1 MDQVY
6 NDRLQEFGRAY
17 EDFEAADVRTLI
29 VRTGERLAAV
39 CLDEEAVNKAMVSLH
54 RALGLSDLSTDRTQE
69 VSWKTLWEE
78 TSLVEL
84 LDLPLAQKLTSL
96 NAYAYFGLSPAP
108 DGGPCTLADIKRI
121 VDAVSAALSLS
132 DAERALT
139 AEIDRTLLAAQ
150 GRYALDEGT
159 GLLPDQLAA
168 LVRLGQKS
176 MRNALAPSSGSGLE
190 INDGKITAASAL
202 TWLNARGDFKSSV
215 WRQAS
220 SARSAAKTEHPLAG
234 EILWVPFA
242 SDNTEFDP
250 TKCIRGGKYTVGP
263 KGSEVAFN
271 DYRQA
276 LDALARMKPAAYW
289 RRPNSAGNWGIVTAA
304 GFRPRSAEELGLAG
318 AREPSNEP
326 HPPR

>member
-1 MDQVY
+1 MEKIYDA
-6 NDRLQEFGRAY
+6 RMQEFGQAY
-17 EDFEAADVRTLI
+17 EDFESADVRTLI
-29 VRTGERLAAV
+29 IRGGERLASL
-39 CLDEEAVNKAMVSLH
+39 CLDEPAVNQAMICLH
-54 RALGLSDLSTDRTQE
+54 RALGLSDLPPDRAKE

-78 TSLVEL
+78 TSLAEL

-108 DGGPCTLADIKRI
+108 DGGPCTLADIKQI
-121 VDAVSAALSLS
+121 IDAVTTALSLS

-139 AEIDRTLLAAQ
+139 AEINKTLLAAQ

-190 INDGKITAASAL
+190 MTDGKITAASAL

-215 WRQAS
+215 WRRAS
-220 SARSAAKTEHPLAG
+220 AGRSAAATERPLAG
-234 EILWVPFA
+234 EILWIPFA

-250 TKCIRGGKYTVGP
+250 TKCLRGAKYTVGP
-263 KGSEVAFN
+263 KGSEITFT

-289 RRPNSAGNWGIVTAA
+289 RRPNSAGNWGIVTAV
-304 GFRPRSAEELGLAG
+304 GFRPRSAEELGLAASQG
-318 AREPSNEP
+318 AEQ
-326 HPPR
+326 

>member
-29 VRTGERLAAV
+29 VRTGERLAAL
-39 CLDEEAVNKAMVSLH
+39 CLDEEAVSKTMICLH
-54 RALGLSDLSTDRTQE
+54 GALGLSDSTDLAQN
-69 VSWKTLWEE
+69 VSWKILWEE
-78 TSLVEL
+78 TSLAEL

-108 DGGPCTLADIKRI
+108 NGGPCTLADIKGMI
-121 VDAVSAALSLS
+121 DAVSAALSLS
-132 DAERALT
+132 EAERALT
-139 AEIDRTLLAAQ
+139 ADVDRTLLAAQ
-150 GRYALDEGT
+150 ARFALDERT

-176 MRNALAPSSGSGLE
+176 MRNALTPSSGSGLE
-190 INDGKITAASAL
+190 MKDGKITAASAL

-220 SARSAAKTEHPLAG
+220 TDHSAAKTEPPLAG

-242 SDNTEFDP
+242 SDNSEFDP
-250 TKCIRGGKYTVGP
+250 AKCLRGTKYTIGP
-263 KGSEVAFN
+263 KGSEIAFT

-289 RRPNSAGNWGIVTAA
+289 RRPNSAGNWGIVTAV
-304 GFRPRSAEELGLAG
+304 GFRPRSAEELGIAASQG
-318 AREPSNEP
+318 DEQ
-326 HPPR
+326 

>member
-1 MDQVY
+1 METPYQ
-6 NDRLQEFGRAY
+6 RRIQEFGHAY
-17 EDFEAADVRTLI
+17 EDFEAVDVRTLI
-29 VRTGERLAAV
+29 IRAGERLSSL
-39 CLDEEAVNKAMVSLH
+39 CLDDLAVNKAMICLH
-54 RALGLSDLSTDRTQE
+54 QALGLSDLPLSQSRE

-78 TSLVEL
+78 TSLTEL

-108 DGGPCTLADIKRI
+108 DGGACTLADIKQI
-121 VDAVSAALSLS
+121 IDAVSTALSLS

-190 INDGKITAASAL
+190 MKEGKITAASAL

-220 SARSAAKTEHPLAG
+220 AGWSAAKTELPLAG

-242 SDNTEFDP
+242 SDNTDFDP
-250 TKCIRGGKYTVGP
+250 AKCRRAGKYVVGP
-263 KGSEVAFN
+263 KGAEITLT
-271 DYRQA
+271 DYRDA

-289 RRPNSAGNWGIVTAA
+289 RRPNSAGNWGVVTAV
-304 GFRPRSAEELGLAG
+304 GFRPRSAEELGVVTNRG
-318 AREPSNEP
+318 AKR
-326 HPPR
+326 